1 MFNILKLFTSILKID
16 FNKINKQYLKSI
28 LTNIVKTMI
37 QLVSRKKNSDKKIIN
52 KGTGG
57 GGAKTNYNGKI
68 FEFKTNN
75 EENLLNIG
83 FVKQYFKSK
92 NYCLTKKYQDKQVTF
107 VLHNNLKIY
116 MKIKYN
122 INLFR
127 FPDEAYVIEFING
140 KKIVIIIE
148 KKEQNIEGSVETKL
162 WSGPS
167 LKREYEIILGDTFQ
181 VYYCFCVNNF
191 FKKKFTSNKTKY
203 NILKTILN
211 ENNIN
216 ILYGDD
222 EDYFKKLKLWLYNL
236 ININY

>member
-1 MFNILKLFTSILKID
+1 MSDID
-16 FNKINKQYLKSI
+16 NKA
-28 LTNIVKTMI
+28 
-37 QLVSRKKNSDKKIIN
+37 KKNNSDRKLIIN
-52 KGTGG
+52 KGTGAG
-57 GGAKTNYNGKI
+57 GSNTNYNGKI

-83 FVKQYFKSK
+83 FIKQYFKGKK

-107 VLHNNLKIY
+107 VIQSNLKIY

-122 INLFR
+122 IDLFR

-148 KKEQNIEGSVETKL
+148 KKEQNVEGSVETKL

-167 LKREYEIILGDTFQ
+167 LKREYEIVLGNNFQ

-191 FKKKFTSNKTKY
+191 FKKKFTSNEIKY
-203 NILKTILN
+203 NILKTILT

-236 ININY
+236 IINYN